1 MADPPKVPQSLSSA
15 LGAADILASKIR
27 AEQNRRGKAPS
38 GEVQIALRKVQ
49 EARFW
54 LRAAAGLTD

>member
-1 MADPPKVPQSLSSA
+1 MTDGPKVPQSLSSA
-15 LGAADILASKIR
+15 IAAADVLASKIR

-49 EARFW
+49 EARYW
-54 LRAAAGLTD
+54 LRVAAGLDS